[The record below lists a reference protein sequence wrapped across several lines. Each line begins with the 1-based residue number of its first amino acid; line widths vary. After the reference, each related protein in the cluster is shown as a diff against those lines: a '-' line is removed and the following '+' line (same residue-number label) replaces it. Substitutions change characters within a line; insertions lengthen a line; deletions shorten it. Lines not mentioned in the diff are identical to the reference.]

1 MYPNEFRATARTEVG
16 FVIAKY
22 CTVSKLV
29 ASYAKQKMILVGQLQ
44 MNC

>member
-16 FVIAKY
+16 FVIGKY

-29 ASYAKQKMILVGQLQ
+29 TWYAKTKDDFG
-44 MNC
+44 